1 MTHYEC
7 VALPAELSRRIPSVG
22 LHLDRSGPRWQLSN
36 LSTLPIFLAKLG
48 SVPPSFTF
56 SSASKLPTLDP
67 RPRRRLDRGMKVTLF
82 ALFVALLMVGCG
94 SQDPTEATKTSN
106 TLTSESP
113 SSNTPKDVVED
124 VTADNVED
132 IPNTDRTVKFHDN
145 GQKALEAN
153 LKDGKMHGLF
163 NRWYENGQKESET
176 NYKNGKPHGL
186 WILWYKNGQKWIEGN
201 NKDGKLD
208 GLVTTWYENGQKQA
222 EENHKDGKFHGLV
235 IGYREDGTESS
246 RQTYKDGE
254 LVLD

>member
-1 MTHYEC
+1 MRCSTT
-7 VALPAELSRRIPSVG
+7 ELSRRIPSVG
-22 LHLDRSGPRWQLSN
+22 LHLDRFGQLSN

-48 SVPPSFTF
+48 PVPPSFPF
-56 SSASKLPTLDP
+56 LPPPNPQPLTLAQGEALGSGDESY
-67 RPRRRLDRGMKVTLF
+67 LF

-124 VTADNVED
+124 FTADDVED